1 MQIKINQEPIDFKL
15 SENITLGE
23 VLKCIQSWAE
33 KKDLFILNYK
43 LSPKDEP
50 ASQAGENILSSEINL
65 LDVEVGTQSDL
76 YRDSL
81 QELNSYVDRMGFFL
95 ASKVQ
100 EGKNLSESE
109 EVTIREGLEWII
121 ESVSRIMRQLNVAFQ
136 EKAKGYLSVLE
147 EFKNKDHIDLL
158 NEEEQIPFL
167 DNLAG
172 IKNQALIWYK
182 ACQYH
187 GVTQKELKQL
197 LEELKQETLKVLES
211 LEEIAADL
219 TAGKE
224 AAALQKIEDLASFIS
239 DMLSLLYQ
247 TTVHEKE
254 RSQLVHVLDQLMSAL
269 SKGDL
274 VTAADLVDYE
284 IREALEKITFLTNQ
298 ELSN

>member
-1 MQIKINQEPIDFKL
+1 
-15 SENITLGE
+15 
-23 VLKCIQSWAE
+23 
-33 KKDLFILNYK
+33 
-43 LSPKDEP
+43 
-50 ASQAGENILSSEINL
+50 
-65 LDVEVGTQSDL
+65 
-76 YRDSL
+76 
-81 QELNSYVDRMGFFL
+81 MGC
-95 ASKVQ
+95 
-100 EGKNLSESE
+100 
-109 EVTIREGLEWII
+109 
-121 ESVSRIMRQLNVAFQ
+121 
-136 EKAKGYLSVLE
+136 LSVLE
-147 EFKNKDHIDLL
+147 EFKTKDRIDIL